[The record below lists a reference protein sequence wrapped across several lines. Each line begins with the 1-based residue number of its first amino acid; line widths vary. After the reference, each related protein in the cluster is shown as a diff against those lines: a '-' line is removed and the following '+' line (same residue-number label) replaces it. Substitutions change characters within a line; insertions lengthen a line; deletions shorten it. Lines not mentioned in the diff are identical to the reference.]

1 MKGIILA
8 GGHGSRLYPSTSVLS
23 KQLLPVYDK
32 PMIYYPL
39 SVLMLSKIKE
49 ILIISSGE
57 HISLYEKLLGDGSSI
72 GIEISYKIQKS
83 PRGLADAFIV
93 GEKFIKNDQ
102 VCLILGDN
110 LIYGDGLSRAIIDG
124 INSTINEDIANIF
137 SFKVKDPEN
146 YGIIEY
152 DNNGHIKQIVEKPI
166 KTNSRSAII
175 GLYIYPNDVINI
187 AKKVKPSNRG
197 EIEISSINQYY
208 LDQKRIKVNEFG
220 RGITW
225 LDTGSPESL
234 HEASSFIN
242 TIEKNNSLKI
252 ACIEEIAYNLNYIN
266 EKQLKLIIDK
276 LKESNYKKYLQELL

>member
-1 MKGIILA
+1 M
-8 GGHGSRLYPSTSVLS
+8 
-23 KQLLPVYDK
+23 
-32 PMIYYPL
+32 
-39 SVLMLSKIKE
+39 
-49 ILIISSGE
+49 
-57 HISLYEKLLGDGSSI
+57 
-72 GIEISYKIQKS
+72 
-83 PRGLADAFIV
+83 
-93 GEKFIKNDQ
+93 
-102 VCLILGDN
+102 
-110 LIYGDGLSRAIIDG
+110 IYGDGLSRAIIDG

-166 KTNSRSAII
+166 KTNSQSAII